1 MAKAARVAIV
11 EVEELVETGTI
22 NPDDVHLPGIFVDR
36 IVVGTKFER
45 RIEVISISWILYLAL
60 QEIRVLA
67 SLSYLSILW

>member
-22 NPDDVHLPGIFVDR
+22 DPDDVHLPGIFVDR

-60 QEIRVLA
+60 QEI
-67 SLSYLSILW
+67 

>member
-60 QEIRVLA
+60 QEI
-67 SLSYLSILW
+67 